1 MGLDCSHDAWHG
13 AYSAF
18 HRWRKKLAEVAGLP
32 PLELME
38 GFFET
43 AEEGLGGGTLYFGQL
58 TDLWQEKV
66 KLLEER
72 LPIRWDCL
80 KDRPLHIL
88 LYHSDCD
95 GEIAQEDCGPIADDL
110 ESLLPLLPDEEAAG
124 HIGHW
129 RTKTQAFIDGLRK
142 AAAAGQPLEFY

>member
-1 MGLDCSHDAWHG
+1 
-13 AYSAF
+13 
-18 HRWRKKLAEVAGLP
+18 
-32 PLELME
+32 ME
-38 GFFET
+38 GFFQT
-43 AEEGLGGGTLYFGQL
+43 AEDGLGGGTLYFGQL